1 MDSINSLYDKCDFVG
16 MKKEIDIEYS
26 LLEEFYAELKEKL
39 IDIIENY
46 CIEDNTRFFLIKMFR
61 LENSDTTHFDLI
73 SFVER
78 TKEYLDVNNV

>member
-1 MDSINSLYDKCDFVG
+1 MDSINSSSDKCDFIG

-26 LLEEFYAELKEKL
+26 LLEEFYVELKEKL

-61 LENSDTTHFDLI
+61 LESSDTAHFDLI

-78 TKEYLDVNNV
+78 TKDFLDVSL